1 MRLRFSP
8 VGAGAQRAACAVA
21 SRRPDFGYDAAMN
34 GTFPLQRDAG
44 GLLGPDD
51 PPPFTAID
59 AGGEPK
65 AVLLCDHASNAIPAR
80 LGDLGLDGET
90 LQRHIAWD
98 IGAAEVTRFLAEML
112 NLPAV
117 LSGYSRLVVDC
128 NRALDD
134 PTAMRQISDG
144 VVVPGNRALD
154 ASARARRAD
163 SCYWPYHRKATETIE
178 QIATQGVV
186 PAVISVHSCTPS
198 MKGVRRPWHI
208 GVLSGHDRRMAD
220 LLIAEL
226 SRDRDLCIGDNQPY
240 SGLDPHGYTIETHAL
255 PAGRPNVLLEIRQD
269 LIATSDSARE
279 WAQRI
284 GRALAAVLGH
294 PGMLRALG
302 EDVREAS

>member
-1 MRLRFSP
+1 
-8 VGAGAQRAACAVA
+8 
-21 SRRPDFGYDAAMN
+21 MN
-34 GTFPLQRDAG
+34 EVLPWHRDAG

-59 AGGEPK
+59 AAGNPC
-65 AVLLCDHASNAIPAR
+65 AVLLCDHASNAVPAA
-80 LGDLGLDGET
+80 LDNLGLDGEAR
-90 LQRHIAWD
+90 QRHVAWD
-98 IGAAEVTRFLAEML
+98 IGAAEVTRHLAAML
-112 NLPAV
+112 SAPAV

-144 VVVPGNRALD
+144 LVVPGNRALD
-154 ASARARRAD
+154 ATARARRAD
-163 SCYWPYHRKATETIE
+163 SCYWPYHRKVTETIE
-178 QIATQGVV
+178 RIAARGIVSAVV
-186 PAVISVHSCTPS
+186 SVHSCTPS
-198 MKGVRRPWHI
+198 MKGVHRPWHV
-208 GVLSGHDRRMAD
+208 GVLSNRDRRMAD

-226 SRDRDLCIGDNQPY
+226 SRDPDLCVGDNQPY

-269 LIATSDSARE
+269 LIAASDGAAE
-279 WAQRI
+279 WAERI

-294 PGMLRALG
+294 PDMLRAIR